1 MQEISMKTT
10 AQIYDFS
17 ELQKKK
23 RQRELREKRP
33 FFITGAVLII
43 SLLSVCFFLY
53 FGDRVVKA
61 QESANDI
68 QYKVVEIKDGDSLWS
83 IAKENMDNTND
94 SGFINIYQYI
104 LSSQPPQ
111 TVPAYSKADRLEYGP
126 KVFLQIKDCHQ
137 PVFLSMP
144 VKSYAVRCK
153 AVFRPEAVYR
163 PGSPFLVLKE

>member
-83 IAKENMDNTND
+83 IAKEDMDNTND

-104 LSSQPPQ
+104 HEIKRCNNMKSNQVNAGCYLM
-111 TVPAYSKADRLEYGP
+111 VPYYN
-126 KVFLQIKDCHQ
+126 
-137 PVFLSMP
+137 
-144 VKSYAVRCK
+144 
-153 AVFRPEAVYR
+153 
-163 PGSPFLVLKE
+163 

>member
-53 FGDRVVKA
+53 FGDRVVKS

-104 LSSQPPQ
+104 HEIKRCNNMKSNQVNAGCYLM
-111 TVPAYSKADRLEYGP
+111 VPYYN
-126 KVFLQIKDCHQ
+126 
-137 PVFLSMP
+137 
-144 VKSYAVRCK
+144 
-153 AVFRPEAVYR
+153 
-163 PGSPFLVLKE
+163 

>member
-61 QESANDI
+61 QESANDM

-104 LSSQPPQ
+104 HEIKRCNNMKSNQVNAGCYLM
-111 TVPAYSKADRLEYGP
+111 VPYYN
-126 KVFLQIKDCHQ
+126 
-137 PVFLSMP
+137 
-144 VKSYAVRCK
+144 
-153 AVFRPEAVYR
+153 
-163 PGSPFLVLKE
+163 

>member
-43 SLLSVCFFLY
+43 SILSVCFFLY

-68 QYKVVEIKDGDSLWS
+68 QYKVVEIKNGDSLWS

-104 LSSQPPQ
+104 HEIKRCNNMKSNQINAGCYLM
-111 TVPAYSKADRLEYGP
+111 VPYYN
-126 KVFLQIKDCHQ
+126 
-137 PVFLSMP
+137 
-144 VKSYAVRCK
+144 
-153 AVFRPEAVYR
+153 
-163 PGSPFLVLKE
+163 

>member
-61 QESANDI
+61 QDSANDI
-68 QYKVVEIKDGDSLWS
+68 QYKVVEIKAGDSLWS

-104 LSSQPPQ
+104 HEIKRCNNMKSNQVNAGCYLM
-111 TVPAYSKADRLEYGP
+111 VPYYN
-126 KVFLQIKDCHQ
+126 
-137 PVFLSMP
+137 
-144 VKSYAVRCK
+144 
-153 AVFRPEAVYR
+153 
-163 PGSPFLVLKE
+163 

>member
-68 QYKVVEIKDGDSLWS
+68 QYKVVEIKNGDSLWS
-83 IAKENMDNTND
+83 IAKENMNNTND

-104 LSSQPPQ
+104 HEIKRCNNMKSNQINAGCYLM
-111 TVPAYSKADRLEYGP
+111 VPYYN
-126 KVFLQIKDCHQ
+126 
-137 PVFLSMP
+137 
-144 VKSYAVRCK
+144 
-153 AVFRPEAVYR
+153 
-163 PGSPFLVLKE
+163 

>member
-83 IAKENMDNTND
+83 IANENMDNTND

-104 LSSQPPQ
+104 HEIKRCNNMKSNQVNAGCYLM
-111 TVPAYSKADRLEYGP
+111 VPYYN
-126 KVFLQIKDCHQ
+126 
-137 PVFLSMP
+137 
-144 VKSYAVRCK
+144 
-153 AVFRPEAVYR
+153 
-163 PGSPFLVLKE
+163 

>member
-68 QYKVVEIKDGDSLWS
+68 QYKVVEIKNGDSLWS
-83 IAKENMDNTND
+83 IAKENMDNTNN

-104 LSSQPPQ
+104 HEIKRCNNMKSIQVNAGCYLM
-111 TVPAYSKADRLEYGP
+111 VPYYN
-126 KVFLQIKDCHQ
+126 
-137 PVFLSMP
+137 
-144 VKSYAVRCK
+144 
-153 AVFRPEAVYR
+153 
-163 PGSPFLVLKE
+163 

>member
-1 MQEISMKTT
+1 MEGLYARDKYENNCTDLRFFGITK
-10 AQIYDFS
+10 
-17 ELQKKK
+17 
-23 RQRELREKRP
+23 RELREKRP

-68 QYKVVEIKDGDSLWS
+68 QYKVVEIKNGDSLWS

-104 LSSQPPQ
+104 HEIKRCNNMKSNQINAGCYLM
-111 TVPAYSKADRLEYGP
+111 VPYYN
-126 KVFLQIKDCHQ
+126 
-137 PVFLSMP
+137 
-144 VKSYAVRCK
+144 
-153 AVFRPEAVYR
+153 
-163 PGSPFLVLKE
+163 

>member
-33 FFITGAVLII
+33 FFITGAVLRI

-104 LSSQPPQ
+104 HEIKRCNNMKSNQVNAGCYLM
-111 TVPAYSKADRLEYGP
+111 VPYYN
-126 KVFLQIKDCHQ
+126 
-137 PVFLSMP
+137 
-144 VKSYAVRCK
+144 
-153 AVFRPEAVYR
+153 
-163 PGSPFLVLKE
+163 

>member
-23 RQRELREKRP
+23 HQRELREKRP

-68 QYKVVEIKDGDSLWS
+68 QYKVVEIKNGDSLWS

-104 LSSQPPQ
+104 HEIKRCNNMKSNQINAGCYLM
-111 TVPAYSKADRLEYGP
+111 VPYYN
-126 KVFLQIKDCHQ
+126 
-137 PVFLSMP
+137 
-144 VKSYAVRCK
+144 
-153 AVFRPEAVYR
+153 
-163 PGSPFLVLKE
+163 

>member
-68 QYKVVEIKDGDSLWS
+68 QYKVVEIKNGDSLWS

-104 LSSQPPQ
+104 HEIKRCNNMKSNQINAGYYLM
-111 TVPAYSKADRLEYGP
+111 VPYYN
-126 KVFLQIKDCHQ
+126 
-137 PVFLSMP
+137 
-144 VKSYAVRCK
+144 
-153 AVFRPEAVYR
+153 
-163 PGSPFLVLKE
+163 

>member
-104 LSSQPPQ
+104 H
-111 TVPAYSKADRLEYGP
+111 
-126 KVFLQIKDCHQ
+126 QIKRCNN
-137 PVFLSMP
+137 M
-144 VKSYAVRCK
+144 KSNQVNAGCYLMV
-153 AVFRPEAVYR
+153 PYYN
-163 PGSPFLVLKE
+163 

>member
-1 MQEISMKTT
+1 MYGGNYMQEISMKTT

-68 QYKVVEIKDGDSLWS
+68 QYKVVEIKNGDSLWS

-104 LSSQPPQ
+104 HEIKRCNNMKSNQINAGCYLM
-111 TVPAYSKADRLEYGP
+111 VPYYN
-126 KVFLQIKDCHQ
+126 
-137 PVFLSMP
+137 
-144 VKSYAVRCK
+144 
-153 AVFRPEAVYR
+153 
-163 PGSPFLVLKE
+163 

>member
-1 MQEISMKTT
+1 MQEISIKTT

-68 QYKVVEIKDGDSLWS
+68 QYKVVEIKNGDSLWS

-104 LSSQPPQ
+104 HEIKRCNNMKSNQINAGCYLM
-111 TVPAYSKADRLEYGP
+111 VPYYN
-126 KVFLQIKDCHQ
+126 
-137 PVFLSMP
+137 
-144 VKSYAVRCK
+144 
-153 AVFRPEAVYR
+153 
-163 PGSPFLVLKE
+163 

>member
-68 QYKVVEIKDGDSLWS
+68 QYKVVEIKDGDSLCS

-104 LSSQPPQ
+104 HEIKRCNNMKSNQVNAGCYLM
-111 TVPAYSKADRLEYGP
+111 VPYYN
-126 KVFLQIKDCHQ
+126 
-137 PVFLSMP
+137 
-144 VKSYAVRCK
+144 
-153 AVFRPEAVYR
+153 
-163 PGSPFLVLKE
+163 

>member
-1 MQEISMKTT
+1 MFVT

-68 QYKVVEIKDGDSLWS
+68 QYKVVEIKNGDSLWS

-104 LSSQPPQ
+104 HEIKRCNNMKSNQINAGCYLM
-111 TVPAYSKADRLEYGP
+111 VPYYN
-126 KVFLQIKDCHQ
+126 
-137 PVFLSMP
+137 
-144 VKSYAVRCK
+144 
-153 AVFRPEAVYR
+153 
-163 PGSPFLVLKE
+163 

>member
-61 QESANDI
+61 QESVNDI
-68 QYKVVEIKDGDSLWS
+68 QYKVVEIKNGDSLWS

-104 LSSQPPQ
+104 HEIKRCNNMKSNQINAGCYLM
-111 TVPAYSKADRLEYGP
+111 VPYYN
-126 KVFLQIKDCHQ
+126 
-137 PVFLSMP
+137 
-144 VKSYAVRCK
+144 
-153 AVFRPEAVYR
+153 
-163 PGSPFLVLKE
+163 

>member
-68 QYKVVEIKDGDSLWS
+68 QYKVVEIKNGDSLWS

-104 LSSQPPQ
+104 HELKRCNNMKSNQINAGCYLM
-111 TVPAYSKADRLEYGP
+111 VPYYN
-126 KVFLQIKDCHQ
+126 
-137 PVFLSMP
+137 
-144 VKSYAVRCK
+144 
-153 AVFRPEAVYR
+153 
-163 PGSPFLVLKE
+163 

>member
-1 MQEISMKTT
+1 MQEISMKPT
-10 AQIYDFS
+10 ARIYDFS

-68 QYKVVEIKDGDSLWS
+68 QYKVVEIKNGDSLWS

-104 LSSQPPQ
+104 HEIKRCNNMKSNQINAGCYLM
-111 TVPAYSKADRLEYGP
+111 VPYYN
-126 KVFLQIKDCHQ
+126 
-137 PVFLSMP
+137 
-144 VKSYAVRCK
+144 
-153 AVFRPEAVYR
+153 
-163 PGSPFLVLKE
+163 

>member
-43 SLLSVCFFLY
+43 SILSVCFFLY

-68 QYKVVEIKDGDSLWS
+68 QYKVVEIKNGDSLWS
-83 IAKENMDNTND
+83 IAKENMDNTNN

-104 LSSQPPQ
+104 HEIKRCNNMKSNQINAGCYLM
-111 TVPAYSKADRLEYGP
+111 VPYYN
-126 KVFLQIKDCHQ
+126 
-137 PVFLSMP
+137 
-144 VKSYAVRCK
+144 
-153 AVFRPEAVYR
+153 
-163 PGSPFLVLKE
+163 

>member
-94 SGFINIYQYI
+94 SRFINIYQYI
-104 LSSQPPQ
+104 HEIKRCNNMKSNQVNAGCYLM
-111 TVPAYSKADRLEYGP
+111 VPYYN
-126 KVFLQIKDCHQ
+126 
-137 PVFLSMP
+137 
-144 VKSYAVRCK
+144 
-153 AVFRPEAVYR
+153 
-163 PGSPFLVLKE
+163 

>member
-43 SLLSVCFFLY
+43 RLLSVCYFLY

-68 QYKVVEIKDGDSLWS
+68 QYKVVEIKNGDSLWS

-104 LSSQPPQ
+104 HEIKRCNNMKSNQINAGCYLM
-111 TVPAYSKADRLEYGP
+111 VPYYN
-126 KVFLQIKDCHQ
+126 
-137 PVFLSMP
+137 
-144 VKSYAVRCK
+144 
-153 AVFRPEAVYR
+153 
-163 PGSPFLVLKE
+163 

>member
-104 LSSQPPQ
+104 H
-111 TVPAYSKADRLEYGP
+111 E
-126 KVFLQIKDCHQ
+126 IKRCNN
-137 PVFLSMP
+137 M
-144 VKSYAVRCK
+144 KSNQLNAGCYLML
-153 AVFRPEAVYR
+153 PYYN
-163 PGSPFLVLKE
+163 

>member
-104 LSSQPPQ
+104 HEIKRCNNMKSNQVNAGCFLM
-111 TVPAYSKADRLEYGP
+111 VPYYN
-126 KVFLQIKDCHQ
+126 
-137 PVFLSMP
+137 
-144 VKSYAVRCK
+144 
-153 AVFRPEAVYR
+153 
-163 PGSPFLVLKE
+163 

>member
-61 QESANDI
+61 QESANEI
-68 QYKVVEIKDGDSLWS
+68 QYKVVEIKNGDSLWS

-104 LSSQPPQ
+104 HEIKRCNNMKSNQINAGCYLM
-111 TVPAYSKADRLEYGP
+111 VPYYN
-126 KVFLQIKDCHQ
+126 
-137 PVFLSMP
+137 
-144 VKSYAVRCK
+144 
-153 AVFRPEAVYR
+153 
-163 PGSPFLVLKE
+163 

>member
-104 LSSQPPQ
+104 HEIERCNNMKSNQVNAGCYLM
-111 TVPAYSKADRLEYGP
+111 VPYYN
-126 KVFLQIKDCHQ
+126 
-137 PVFLSMP
+137 
-144 VKSYAVRCK
+144 
-153 AVFRPEAVYR
+153 
-163 PGSPFLVLKE
+163 

>member
-68 QYKVVEIKDGDSLWS
+68 QYKVVEIKNGDSLWS

-104 LSSQPPQ
+104 YEIKRCNNMKSNQINAGCYLM
-111 TVPAYSKADRLEYGP
+111 VPYYN
-126 KVFLQIKDCHQ
+126 
-137 PVFLSMP
+137 
-144 VKSYAVRCK
+144 
-153 AVFRPEAVYR
+153 
-163 PGSPFLVLKE
+163 

>member
-1 MQEISMKTT
+1 MYGGNYMQEISMKPT
-10 AQIYDFS
+10 ARIYDFS
-17 ELQKKK
+17 ELQRKK

-68 QYKVVEIKDGDSLWS
+68 QYKVVEIKNGDSLWS

-104 LSSQPPQ
+104 HEIKRCNNMKSNQINAGCYLM
-111 TVPAYSKADRLEYGP
+111 VPYYN
-126 KVFLQIKDCHQ
+126 
-137 PVFLSMP
+137 
-144 VKSYAVRCK
+144 
-153 AVFRPEAVYR
+153 
-163 PGSPFLVLKE
+163 

>member
-104 LSSQPPQ
+104 H
-111 TVPAYSKADRLEYGP
+111 E
-126 KVFLQIKDCHQ
+126 IKRCNN
-137 PVFLSMP
+137 M
-144 VKSYAVRCK
+144 KSNQVNAGCYLMVT
-153 AVFRPEAVYR
+153 YYN
-163 PGSPFLVLKE
+163 

>member
-1 MQEISMKTT
+1 MDYMQEISMKTT

-68 QYKVVEIKDGDSLWS
+68 QYKVVEIKNGDSLWS
-83 IAKENMDNTND
+83 IAKENMDNTNN

-104 LSSQPPQ
+104 HEIKRCNNMKSNQINAGCYLM
-111 TVPAYSKADRLEYGP
+111 VPYYN
-126 KVFLQIKDCHQ
+126 
-137 PVFLSMP
+137 
-144 VKSYAVRCK
+144 
-153 AVFRPEAVYR
+153 
-163 PGSPFLVLKE
+163 

>member
-83 IAKENMDNTND
+83 IAKDNMDNTND

-104 LSSQPPQ
+104 HEIKRCNNMKSNQVNAGCYLM
-111 TVPAYSKADRLEYGP
+111 VPYYN
-126 KVFLQIKDCHQ
+126 
-137 PVFLSMP
+137 
-144 VKSYAVRCK
+144 
-153 AVFRPEAVYR
+153 
-163 PGSPFLVLKE
+163 

>member
-104 LSSQPPQ
+104 HEIKRCNNMKSNQINAGCYLM
-111 TVPAYSKADRLEYGP
+111 VPDYN
-126 KVFLQIKDCHQ
+126 
-137 PVFLSMP
+137 
-144 VKSYAVRCK
+144 
-153 AVFRPEAVYR
+153 
-163 PGSPFLVLKE
+163 

>member
-68 QYKVVEIKDGDSLWS
+68 QYKVVEIKNGYSLWS

-104 LSSQPPQ
+104 HEIKRCNNMKSNQINAGCYLM
-111 TVPAYSKADRLEYGP
+111 VPYYN
-126 KVFLQIKDCHQ
+126 
-137 PVFLSMP
+137 
-144 VKSYAVRCK
+144 
-153 AVFRPEAVYR
+153 
-163 PGSPFLVLKE
+163 